1 VLSPQGL
8 DHAGVFRT
16 SFSNKRMLSPQ
27 GLDQVADYKN
37 TLDHNVKLHILLLL
51 FGFWHIVDQVHASKW
66 SNQSAACL

>member
-1 VLSPQGL
+1 
-8 DHAGVFRT
+8 
-16 SFSNKRMLSPQ
+16 MLSPQ

-51 FGFWHIVDQVHASKW
+51 FGCWHIVDQVHASKW